1 VAATVLGDSRGPVTK
16 PDVEILP
23 SAYGTSFPLAWVA
36 GYVDAV
42 GFLTLAGLFV
52 AHMSGNTVRL
62 GVFVGDGDWNL
73 AAQRFVPIVVFMLGV
88 VGGIAL
94 VEALQRRSTP
104 ASARVLSIEALLLLV
119 FMLVGRA
126 VLDGRGTPAGSWDYY
141 LLAALAV
148 LAMGSQNVALRHVA
162 GLPIHTTFV
171 TGMLTYIGE
180 ELVHGWYARRDLR
193 RAGTVSTRDDPARVA
208 FRRARFHG
216 GVWLSYLAGG
226 VLGAFIALHW
236 DLWSL
241 TLPLAVLAVLI
252 VLDPSD
258 AAHERESTASRRV
271 RVVGWDEVP
280 VAGLAD
286 HLPAEVGLEVVVV
299 RADPPC
305 VVDAGLAVLLDRHDM
320 VDLQKLVVGAR
331 LHSAGWVAGLEGAAQ
346 LHRDRALR

>member
-1 VAATVLGDSRGPVTK
+1 VTK

-62 GVFVGDGDWNL
+62 GVFVGDGDWSF
-73 AAQRFVPIVVFMLGV
+73 AAQRLVPIVFFTLGV
-88 VGGIAL
+88 VGGIAF
-94 VEALQRRSTP
+94 VEALHRRSKP
-104 ASARVLSIEALLLLV
+104 APARVLSIEGALLLV

-126 VLDGRGTPAGSWDYY
+126 VLDGRGAPAGSWDYY
-141 LLAALAV
+141 LLAIVVVVAMAL
-148 LAMGSQNVALRHVA
+148 QNVALRRVA

-171 TGMLTYIGE
+171 TGMLTYVGE

-193 RAGTVSTRDDPARVA
+193 RAGTAPNPDDAARVA

-216 GVWLSYLAGG
+216 GVWFSYLAGG

-241 TLPLAVLAVLI
+241 TLPLAALAALI
-252 VLDPSD
+252 TMDF
-258 AAHERESTASRRV
+258 ARR
-271 RVVGWDEVP
+271 
-280 VAGLAD
+280 
-286 HLPAEVGLEVVVV
+286 
-299 RADPPC
+299 
-305 VVDAGLAVLLDRHDM
+305 
-320 VDLQKLVVGAR
+320 GAR
-331 LHSAGWVAGLEGAAQ
+331 A
-346 LHRDRALR
+346 

>member
-1 VAATVLGDSRGPVTK
+1 
-16 PDVEILP
+16 
-23 SAYGTSFPLAWVA
+23 
-36 GYVDAV
+36 
-42 GFLTLAGLFV
+42 
-52 AHMSGNTVRL
+52 
-62 GVFVGDGDWNL
+62 
-73 AAQRFVPIVVFMLGV
+73 MLGV

-126 VLDGRGTPAGSWDYY
+126 VLDGRGPPPGSWDYY
-141 LLAALAV
+141 LLASLAV
-148 LAMGSQNVALRHVA
+148 LAMGLQNVALRRVA

-193 RAGTVSTRDDPARVA
+193 RAGTASTRDDPARVA

-241 TLPLAVLAVLI
+241 TLPLAVLAALI
-252 VLDPSD
+252 ILDPLG
-258 AAHERESTASRRV
+258 R
-271 RVVGWDEVP
+271 
-280 VAGLAD
+280 
-286 HLPAEVGLEVVVV
+286 
-299 RADPPC
+299 
-305 VVDAGLAVLLDRHDM
+305 
-320 VDLQKLVVGAR
+320 GAR
-331 LHSAGWVAGLEGAAQ
+331 A
-346 LHRDRALR
+346 

>member
-1 VAATVLGDSRGPVTK
+1 VTK

-62 GVFVGDGDWNL
+62 GVFVGDGDWSL

-126 VLDGRGTPAGSWDYY
+126 VLDGRGPPPGSWDYY
-141 LLAALAV
+141 LLASLAV
-148 LAMGSQNVALRHVA
+148 LAMGLQKVALRRVA

-193 RAGTVSTRDDPARVA
+193 RAGTASTRDDPARVA

-241 TLPLAVLAVLI
+241 TLPLAVLAALI
-252 VLDPSD
+252 ILDPLG
-258 AAHERESTASRRV
+258 R
-271 RVVGWDEVP
+271 
-280 VAGLAD
+280 
-286 HLPAEVGLEVVVV
+286 
-299 RADPPC
+299 
-305 VVDAGLAVLLDRHDM
+305 
-320 VDLQKLVVGAR
+320 GAR
-331 LHSAGWVAGLEGAAQ
+331 A
-346 LHRDRALR
+346 